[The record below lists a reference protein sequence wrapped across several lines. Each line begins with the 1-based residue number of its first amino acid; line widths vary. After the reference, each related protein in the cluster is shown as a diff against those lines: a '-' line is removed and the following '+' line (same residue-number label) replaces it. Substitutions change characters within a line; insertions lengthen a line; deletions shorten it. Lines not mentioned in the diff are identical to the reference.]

1 MNDAEEPRKLV
12 DRNTLAVRERYWAH
26 RRFLRRANR
35 RREEKEKKEGII
47 TSGYHRDVYLGPLKS
62 AIQAITKDPHEDF
75 E

>member
-12 DRNTLAVRERYWAH
+12 DRHTLAVRERYWAH
-26 RRFLRRANR
+26 RRFLGRANR
-35 RREEKEKKEGII
+35 GREEKEKKWGI
-47 TSGYHRDVYLGPLKS
+47 TSGYHKDVYLGPLKT